1 MNIYQVLTMFA
12 KQRTNEH
19 NASHYLRI
27 SQSPNHWQIRY
38 ASFFFTVG
46 FVAKISDLRWHE
58 KSRRIENLQDMRH
71 RSGVGRNV

>member
-58 KSRRIENLQDMRH
+58 KS
-71 RSGVGRNV
+71 